1 MSLKPI
7 GSEFTVDYFAAD
19 VNKSDST
26 PARIIVRWRVVSHEL
41 NEAGE
46 LIEVLSAVAVFRRDW
61 QPIARPFGPQER
73 KG

>member
-7 GSEFTVDYFAAD
+7 GSEFTVEYHAP
-19 VNKSDST
+19 DSA
-26 PARIIVRWRVVSHEL
+26 PSRVMVKWRVVSHEL

-61 QPIARPFGPQER
+61 QPIARPFGPQEH
-73 KG
+73 K

>member
-7 GSEFTVDYFAAD
+7 GSEFTVEYSAGRKILDRG
-19 VNKSDST
+19 V
-26 PARIIVRWRVVSHEL
+26 PGRVQVRWRVVSHEL

-61 QPIARPFGPQER
+61 QPIARPFGPQEH